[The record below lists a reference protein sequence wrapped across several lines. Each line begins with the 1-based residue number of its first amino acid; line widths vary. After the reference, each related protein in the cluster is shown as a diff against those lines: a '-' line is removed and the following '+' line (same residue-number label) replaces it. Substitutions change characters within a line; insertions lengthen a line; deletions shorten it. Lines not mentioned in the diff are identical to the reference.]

1 MRRPAAPPPARPRRF
16 VAVCAPNAFKGTLS
30 AAAAAA
36 AMARGARDAGAD
48 AIEIPVADG
57 GDGTLDV
64 LLATRGSDA
73 RVTRHRVTG
82 PTGKPVI
89 ARLGWLGRHEAV
101 VELAEASG
109 LRRLDANAF
118 DALHATSRGTG
129 ELIRI
134 AVDAGARRIVVG
146 VGGSACTDGGAGL
159 LQALGGRVTDSLG
172 EEIGPGGAGLENAD
186 AIDLSGVL
194 RTLSH
199 CAIEVA
205 CDIRSPLLGR
215 NGPARMFAPQKGA
228 TADDVARLER
238 ALARFAGLAP
248 RSGLD
253 DVSDLP
259 GAGAAGGCGFG
270 LALAGAR
277 LLPGA
282 RIVCDLVGL
291 DAALREAAVVITGEG
306 RLDSQTPTGKAPA
319 EVATRAQ
326 SHGIPCVAIAG
337 AVLDPLPQLFIA
349 ALSLDGLDPDL
360 DSMRH
365 SRALLRRAA
374 RQAVEDV
381 RTGRHGA
388 FTEPPARASSGSP
401 RSGAA
406 QPP

>member
-1 MRRPAAPPPARPRRF
+1 MDTMQRSVPTPSAGTRRF
-16 VAVCAPNAFKGTLS
+16 VVCAPNAFKGTVS

-36 AMARGARDAGAD
+36 AMARGVRDTGAD

-64 LLATRGSDA
+64 LLAARGSES

-82 PTGKPVI
+82 PTGNPVI

-109 LRRLDANAF
+109 LRRLDSNAP
-118 DALHATSRGTG
+118 DPMHATSRGTG

-134 AVDAGARRIVVG
+134 AVDSGARKIVVG

-159 LQALGGRVTDSLG
+159 LQALGGSVTDARG
-172 EEIGPGGAGLENAD
+172 EEIGPGGAGLEDAN

-199 CAIEVA
+199 IIIEVA

-228 TADDVARLER
+228 DAGDVVRLER
-238 ALARFAGLAP
+238 ALSRFARLAAG
-248 RSGLD
+248 SGWD
-253 DVSDLP
+253 DVSTLP

-282 RIVCDLVGL
+282 QIVCDLVGL
-291 DAALREAAVVITGEG
+291 DAALHEAFVAITGEG

-319 EVATRAQ
+319 EVAGRAQ
-326 SHGIPCVAIAG
+326 KLGIPCVAIAG
-337 AVLDPLPQLFIA
+337 AVLDPLPQLFSA
-349 ALSLDGLDPDL
+349 ALALDGFEPSLDP
-360 DSMRH
+360 MRH
-365 SRALLRRAA
+365 ARALLRRAA
-374 RQAVEDV
+374 RRAVEGL
-381 RTGRHGA
+381 RAGG
-388 FTEPPARASSGSP
+388 RASAEP
-401 RSGAA
+401 
-406 QPP
+406 